1 MFLFKSNRCLFFLSL
16 ITCIVSCK
24 NEQSDIMSD
33 AEIIYQNEDQ
43 LTRLITYD
51 VFNPPVSSRIY
62 AYTSLASYEALRFED
77 SSKYPSLAIQL
88 NLFTEMP
95 RPEADKE
102 YDFTLAATKAFFT
115 VARKVTFSVDS
126 FLNYENKVYGQFQR
140 ELDKDIYDRS
150 VIFGNSIAE
159 AILARAGKDNYFRS
173 RGKPKY
179 IGSKAPG
186 KWQPTPPDYFDG
198 VEYCWGEITAF
209 VIDSAAQFTPPP
221 SPPYSEDSSSIF
233 YKANLE
239 VYEVSKSLTE
249 EQREIA
255 LYWDDNPFVMEH
267 SGHMMFANK
276 KITPGG
282 HWIGITEI
290 ASRKANLPAAEAARA
305 YALVA
310 IGIYDSFISCWE
322 AKYRTNVVRPV
333 TYINQH
339 IDPNWMPLLQTPPF
353 PEYSS
358 GHSTITSAAAVM
370 LTRLFG
376 ENFSFLDTSDLE
388 YIGMQREFKSFK
400 EAADEV
406 SISRVYGGIHFTH
419 SVEAGAEQGRKIGE
433 YIIAKLKL

>member
-1 MFLFKSNRCLFFLSL
+1 MD
-16 ITCIVSCK
+16 TW
-24 NEQSDIMSD
+24 DD
-33 AEIIYQNEDQ
+33 AEIIHKNEDQ

-62 AYTSLASYEALRFED
+62 GYTSLAAYEALRFED
-77 SSKYPSLAIQL
+77 SVKYPSLAIQL

-95 RPEADKE
+95 RPEAGKE
-102 YDFTLAATKAFFT
+102 YNYTLAATKAFFT

-126 FLNYENKVYGQFQR
+126 FITHENKVYGQFEKQLNK
-140 ELDKDIYDRS
+140 ETYERS
-150 VIFGNSIAE
+150 VAFGKSIGE

-179 IGSKAPG
+179 IGSKEPG

-198 VEYCWGEITAF
+198 VEFCWGEITAF
-209 VIDSAAQFTPPP
+209 VLDSAAQFTPPP
-221 SPPYSEDSSSIF
+221 SPPYSEDTSSFF

-239 VYEVSKSLTE
+239 VYQITQSLTE

-290 ASRKANLPAAEAARA
+290 ASRKSNLPAVEAARA
-305 YALVA
+305 YALVSIA
-310 IGIYDSFISCWE
+310 IYDAFISCWE

-333 TYINQH
+333 TYIHQH

-358 GHSTITSAAAVM
+358 GHSTITSAAAVI
-370 LTRLFG
+370 LTKIFG
-376 ENFSFLDTSDLE
+376 DNFEFLDTSDLE
-388 YIGMQREFKSFK
+388 YIGMQRHFKSFK
-400 EAADEV
+400 QAADEV
-406 SISRVYGGIHFTH
+406 SISRVYGGIHYTH
-419 SVEAGAEQGRKIGE
+419 SVDEGANQGRAIGE
-433 YIIAKLKL
+433 YIVSRLKL